1 MVVLLAQHLYL
12 QNDIHYL
19 VAPEQLL
26 RIEVYDCPFIATAL
40 SLERSSAGVQRVEWG
55 TNLGHR
61 GRLGEQGSDMLLLPL
76 PQSGELIP
84 VVTLAGGLRARVSR
98 NAYYDLIDWSTEI
111 EQAGERIFSIE
122 SCGKRFETGRMPA

>member
-1 MVVLLAQHLYL
+1 MLEKLLDSLSSPPIFDEDWIAGLPRGRIAIEIEADGTWLYQGEAFKRHSMVVLLAQHLYL

-61 GRLGEQGSDMLLLPL
+61 GRLGE
-76 PQSGELIP
+76 
-84 VVTLAGGLRARVSR
+84 R
-98 NAYYDLIDWSTEI
+98 NGQRGAL
-111 EQAGERIFSIE
+111 
-122 SCGKRFETGRMPA
+122 